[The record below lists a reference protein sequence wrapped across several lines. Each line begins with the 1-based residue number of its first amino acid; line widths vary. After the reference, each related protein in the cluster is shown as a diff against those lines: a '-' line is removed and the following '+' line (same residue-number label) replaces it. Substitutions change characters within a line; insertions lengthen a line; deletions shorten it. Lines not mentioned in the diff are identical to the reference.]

1 MTNTQYNK
9 KMQNFF
15 SEYIIVEN
23 PVAVYEN
30 GMMKNETVKEA
41 VELLIEK
48 NVFSSVK
55 DMRLQALKDY
65 NIILP
70 DWVFEWV
77 KENKK

>member
-9 KMQNFF
+9 KIQNFF
-15 SEYIIVEN
+15 SEYIIVKN

-30 GMMKNETVKEA
+30 GMMKKETVKEA
-41 VELLIEK
+41 AELLIEK

-65 NIILP
+65 SILLP
-70 DWVFEWV
+70 AWVFERV
-77 KENKK
+77 KEKKE